1 MGTGALVVSNGLQ
14 GMSTGGVGVGTR
26 VPGFGIVVQGWV
38 MGSWRLV
45 MWSQVWTLRAGGIMR
60 ILGLGTVPRGEQWGY
75 GSRYGCLGMGSGFKQ
90 WV

>member
-45 MWSQVWTLRAGGIMR
+45 MWSQVWTLRAQGDHEDSWIGNSSK
-60 ILGLGTVPRGEQWGY
+60 G
-75 GSRYGCLGMGSGFKQ
+75 
-90 WV
+90 